1 MCEDILHTEEKH
13 CLEKTIKTVL
23 KSIERGEKKL
33 RKLFKDEEPKKKN
46 NGLNH
51 NSKNIRSTS

>member
-13 CLEKTIKTVL
+13 CLEQTIKTVL

-33 RKLFKDEEPKKKN
+33 RKLFKEEEPKKDK
-46 NGLNH
+46 
-51 NSKNIRSTS
+51 